1 MKKEYELLFKPGTH
15 YSQVSKELEYF
26 DEKSNFASVVNEMR
40 AMTLTR
46 GATEKLKEEGFDFTQ
61 KNDHIEFWID
71 DKVLKEKGI
80 DKSARD
86 FIDQISFNQ
95 KEEKDIYLLKEM
107 SEKIITNKDEA
118 INLIKKMKDC
128 SSPIIKKEFKK
139 YVEDLDKELGKKII
153 QTPEELSDNEIK
165 ETLRKTITK
174 LPKNENSFITIDKE
188 EIDRV
193 ISNYGGD
200 ICFRDEKT
208 GNIITITDTFSS
220 DNVEIT
226 IYPKETPIDIELQN
240 IDYENLEKD
249 YLLRERFDIPT
260 SEEDI
265 EEDQDIAIEQYKRLE
280 DILKE
285 ILTKSSNSILNNN
298 NNNKTKKEN
307 SPKL

>member
-249 YLLRERFDIPT
+249 LVLL
-260 SEEDI
+260 
-265 EEDQDIAIEQYKRLE
+265 
-280 DILKE
+280 
-285 ILTKSSNSILNNN
+285 NSHFF
-298 NNNKTKKEN
+298 
-307 SPKL
+307 